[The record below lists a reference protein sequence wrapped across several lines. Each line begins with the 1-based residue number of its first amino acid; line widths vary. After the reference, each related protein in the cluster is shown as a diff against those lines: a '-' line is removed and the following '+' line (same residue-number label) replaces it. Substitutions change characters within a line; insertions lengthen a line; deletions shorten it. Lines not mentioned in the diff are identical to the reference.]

1 MHSILAINNRVV
13 GQYKGLMV
21 FVAFFF
27 FMGKILGSM
36 GFAFFFNGRDPWDLN
51 PRPSEYQ
58 SDALTNRLLG
68 P

>member
-1 MHSILAINNRVV
+1 MHLILAINNRVV

-27 FMGKILGSM
+27 MRKFLASM
-36 GFAFFFNGRDPWDLN
+36 GFAFFFHGRDPWDLN
-51 PRPSEYQ
+51 SRPSEYQ
-58 SDALTNRLLG
+58 LDALTIRLLG